1 MHDAVVE
8 HSIVGD
14 RSRDNAD
21 PAAILPGVSDD
32 GKHDLLVARDT
43 VDAHLHAMGC
53 ELRQDAENRV
63 QIHHRTAQDLHVLRV
78 CGHDRIESES
88 GDAEVTN
95 PVRGGDVNVARVAIE
110 NHIACCTNFARDT
123 EDCREVVAGSEGE
136 DSENPAPEVEL
147 SNGEVDGAIASADND
162 AIVSSDGTLGGD
174 ARQITWTRAGV
185 DVDARSARDQI
196 LLDLACMP
204 LRFSSAGRRV
214 VQELQMH
221 FHPYVA
227 RMRAMKSLRTLFIV
241 IALTIA
247 CKPYAES
254 RTAEADP
261 APAAR
266 PAEVPI
272 PPTVNA
278 VRRTPVVVVAHNV
291 LPSVVNIQ
299 TEATIRQRAVDPS
312 FDPFGFFAGRE
323 RSYTSQALGS
333 GFIWSSDGI
342 IVTNNHVVE
351 GASRITVNFQDGSQ
365 VAAKLIG
372 VDPDSDLAV
381 LRVDSKNLIAA
392 PIGTSSDLL
401 IGESVVAV
409 GNPFGLS
416 GTVTTGVVSALG
428 RSVTSKEAGRTFTD
442 FIQTDA
448 SINPGNS
455 GGPLLNIEGKVIG
468 INTAIYAQ
476 AQGIGF
482 AIPVDRAK
490 KVIQDLLRYG
500 QVHSA
505 WIGAVTATLTP
516 EEAKRL
522 GIHTARGALVARVF
536 SGSPAQTA
544 GLKPGDIITSV
555 DGRPVDSRE
564 AFSTLTAT
572 AAAGQP
578 ISLAINR
585 EGSPRTLQVQTGEPP
600 AGLGLRILEEV
611 AGLRVADQSGSV
623 VIDAVVRGSR
633 SQNIGL
639 ASGDVI
645 VGANGVEV
653 HSTRELNDEL
663 VKAAERSSI
672 VLSVARDRY
681 VYNLTFPMGT

>member
-1 MHDAVVE
+1 
-8 HSIVGD
+8 
-14 RSRDNAD
+14 
-21 PAAILPGVSDD
+21 
-32 GKHDLLVARDT
+32 
-43 VDAHLHAMGC
+43 
-53 ELRQDAENRV
+53 
-63 QIHHRTAQDLHVLRV
+63 
-78 CGHDRIESES
+78 
-88 GDAEVTN
+88 
-95 PVRGGDVNVARVAIE
+95 
-110 NHIACCTNFARDT
+110 
-123 EDCREVVAGSEGE
+123 
-136 DSENPAPEVEL
+136 
-147 SNGEVDGAIASADND
+147 
-162 AIVSSDGTLGGD
+162 
-174 ARQITWTRAGV
+174 
-185 DVDARSARDQI
+185 
-196 LLDLACMP
+196 
-204 LRFSSAGRRV
+204 
-214 VQELQMH
+214 
-221 FHPYVA
+221 
-227 RMRAMKSLRTLFIV
+227 MKSLRTLFIV

-261 APAAR
+261 APAQR
-266 PAEVPI
+266 PAEAPI
-272 PPTVNA
+272 PPTVNV

-299 TEATIRQRAVDPS
+299 TEATILQRAVDP
-312 FDPFGFFAGRE
+312 FYDPFGFFGGRE

-381 LRVDSKNLIAA
+381 LRVDLKNLTAA

-428 RSVTSKEAGRTFTD
+428 RSVPSKEAGRTFTD

-522 GIHTARGALVARVF
+522 GIHTARGAIVARVF

-578 ISLAINR
+578 ISLAITR
-585 EGSPRTLQVQTGEPP
+585 DGAPRTLQVRTGEPP
-600 AGLGLRILEEV
+600 AGLGLRILEEI
-611 AGLRVADQSGSV
+611 AGLRVADQSRSV
-623 VIDAVVRGSR
+623 VIDAVVGGSR

-645 VGANGVEV
+645 VGVNGVEV

-681 VYNLTFPMGT
+681 VYNLTVPMGT